1 MSLVVKPLHPVFAAE
16 VTGVDLT
23 QTLSDS
29 TIAEIVAAMDIYAVC
44 VFPGQPLTDEQQIAF
59 SSRLG
64 ALETTRKAN
73 RPGFK
78 PRLDLRVSNISNLD
92 ENDRIMAR
100 DDWRRASDLGNRM
113 WHTDSSFKRTPAMY
127 SLLSAR
133 TIPASGTETQF
144 ADLRAAYDALPEQ
157 KKQEIEGL
165 VAMHSMLHSRAKIG
179 YTDFLPE
186 EREREAPVPQV
197 VVRTH
202 PGSGRKTLYLAS
214 HARDVVG
221 LSLPEACILL
231 YDLMDHATQPRF
243 VFTHRWSVGDL
254 VIWDNRCTMHRAR
267 EYDMTQVRDLHRTT
281 VSDVAPTVEQA
292 GLRARVA

>member
-1 MSLVVKPLHPVFAAE
+1 MPLTVKPLHPIFAAE
-16 VTGVDLT
+16 VTGIDLSRP
-23 QTLSDS
+23 LSEV
-29 TIAEIVAAMDIYAVC
+29 TVAEIVAAMDLYAVC
-44 VFPGQPLTDEQQIAF
+44 VFPNQPLTDEQQIAF
-59 SSRLG
+59 SSRFG
-64 ALETTRKAN
+64 PLETTRKAN

-113 WHTDSSFKRTPAMY
+113 WHTDSSFKGTPAKY

-144 ADLRAAYDALPEQ
+144 ADLRAAYDALPEK

-197 VVRTH
+197 IVRTH

-214 HARDVVG
+214 HARDIVG
-221 LSLPEACILL
+221 LPLPEACILL

-292 GLRARVA
+292 GLQSRVA